1 MSEVHI
7 PEVEQQFLP
16 EYDASLADEEHEDFE
31 DSLLGAVS
39 RSDEWPLRVPVPG
52 QRLGGPDGQR
62 FEIIEELGGGA
73 MGRVFRAWDEE
84 LQRGVALKFLL
95 PREAPAGEAPA
106 TRLKQEAR
114 AVARLDHENIVRVFD
129 VAEWSGA
136 PWEPRVPFIVMEC
149 LEGESLSSLLGRE
162 RPDLHRTLGI
172 MSAVAAGLA
181 HAHAHQVIHRDL
193 KPSNVIITREGCVK
207 LLDFGLAY
215 LVAPR
220 SPLVPFLPTAGTPAY
235 MAPEQWRGEPQD
247 ERTDLWAAG
256 VMLYELLT
264 GELPFAM
271 VSLEEMRARVLSA
284 EPVPSVRTRRP
295 EVPEE
300 VARLVASLLTKDPG
314 QRLHSAARLRE
325 RLHALEEELGPWR
338 EPTRPVLP
346 QRRHVTLVS
355 LQLSGLAGQLD
366 PEDAGELQAA
376 FHQACAELLREQEG
390 TVALSVG
397 DEVLACF
404 GYPTARE
411 DDSVRAVHA
420 ALHLTQALP
429 ERLPQLARFGLS
441 VSAGIHTDLVV
452 FDGGSL
458 QGEAPRVATWLARR
472 AGPGAVVLGD
482 ATWKLV
488 RGAFDTESL
497 GRHAVEALSGSL
509 CVEPRRVLREHRSVC
524 RFERALSAGLSPL
537 VGREHELEKLRA
549 LWERARWGAGAF
561 VLISGEAGVGK
572 SRLTQELHDELPL
585 GSSHRLLCQCW
596 SQLSHTAFH
605 PLIEMLR
612 RFFQLEPETSAPE
625 GPHGLEARLAG
636 LGVEPEHVKRLA
648 ELLAHPVAENTPVA
662 LVSALEQ
669 QRERKRMMNE
679 ALLALLLRLAEPRP
693 VLLIVE
699 DLHWADPS
707 TLELLGLLREHVHEA
722 RMLVLLTTRPEPL
735 PSWPPR
741 PWSHRLVLDRLRT
754 AHTETLV
761 RWMAGNRELPEETV
775 HQLAARTD
783 GVPLFVEELT
793 RMVLE
798 QGASTSLS
806 SIPATLHELLL
817 ARLDALPPR
826 QKSLAQLCAV
836 VGRDFDLALLSRV
849 SARDEDSLRRG
860 LEELVSARLLRRRE
874 EGDGAGYQFRH
885 ALLQEA
891 AYQSLPRGLRRQ
903 HHRRIAQALLE
914 HFPARV
920 ESRPEVL
927 AHHRTE
933 AGDTVAAIQA
943 WKQAAQL
950 AILRPAS
957 AEALSHLKQAMRLI
971 QGLPDT
977 PERRAGELELL
988 NALGMMLIDTQ
999 GFGSP
1004 ELERTYARGLELH
1017 RQMEQETPQHVI
1029 LWMGLCNYFL
1039 IRAEYQKAAELAEQ
1053 LVAPGPSRREPL
1065 LLAQGHRALGLTAML
1080 RGITHVALEHFGR
1093 QKQLL
1098 ESSEGLRVDF
1108 IQDIWVDQKVD
1119 AWLQLSLTHALRG
1132 ELRESR
1138 RYGHE
1143 VLELTREGR
1152 CPSTTVAYGLTM
1164 MAVICQW
1171 RRETRSALELAEKGF
1186 AILGVNA
1193 FRPMHAFAKGAR
1205 GWALTRMGREQEGFE
1220 ELRRSVELARVVGV
1234 RVILPY
1240 VLGLLTEAHLRQGQ
1254 PREGLATVD
1263 EAFREVEEIGE
1274 HFFAPELHRLRG
1286 ELLRASG
1293 REDEALR
1300 CFLRARALAHRH
1312 EAGLRLFELRA
1323 TVSLGRQMREL
1334 GCPERARRRLARILA
1349 HLEPDPDSVDQREA
1363 RELLGAP

>member
-1 MSEVHI
+1 MHEVHI
-7 PEVEQQFLP
+7 PEAEQDFLP
-16 EYDASLADEEHEDFE
+16 EYDASLAGEDREDFE

-39 RSDEWPLRVPVPG
+39 RSDEWPLRIPHPG
-52 QRLGGPDGQR
+52 QRLGGLDGRR

-84 LQRGVALKFLL
+84 LQRRVALKFLL

-129 VAEWSGA
+129 VAEWSGE

-149 LEGESLSSLLGRE
+149 LEGESLASLLWRE

-193 KPSNVIITREGCVK
+193 KPSNVIITREGCAK

-264 GELPFAM
+264 GELPYPM

-295 EVPEE
+295 ELPEE
-300 VARLVASLLTKDPG
+300 VERLVAALLTKAPG
-314 QRLHSAARLRE
+314 QRLRSAAELRE
-325 RLHALEEELGPWR
+325 RLRGLEEELGPWR

-355 LQLSGLAGQLD
+355 LWLSGLAGQLD
-366 PEDAGELQAA
+366 PEDASELQAA
-376 FHQACAELLREQEG
+376 FHQACAELLREQQG

-397 DEVLACF
+397 NEVLACF
-404 GYPTARE
+404 GYPTAHE

-420 ALHLTQALP
+420 ALQMTQALP
-429 ERLPQLARFGLS
+429 GRLPQLARFGLS
-441 VSAGIHTDLVV
+441 VAAGIHTDLVV

-458 QGEAPRVATWLARR
+458 QGEAPRVAAWLARR
-472 AGPGAVVLGD
+472 ADPGTVVLGD

-488 RGAFDTESL
+488 RGAFDTVSL
-497 GRHAVEALSGSL
+497 GRHAVEALSGNL
-509 CVEPRRVLREHRSVC
+509 CVELRRVVREHKSVC

-537 VGREHELEKLRA
+537 VGRERELARLRS
-549 LWERARWGAGAF
+549 LWERARWGEGAF
-561 VLISGEAGVGK
+561 ALISGEAGVGK
-572 SRLTQELHDELPL
+572 SRLTQELHDEVPPE
-585 GSSHRLLCQCW
+585 SSHRLLCQCW

-612 RFFQLEPETSAPE
+612 RFFQLEPEAPAAE
-625 GPHGLEARLAG
+625 EPRGLEERLAG
-636 LGVEPEHVKRLA
+636 LGMEPEHVEQLA
-648 ELLAHPVAENTPVA
+648 ELLARPMAESTPAV
-662 LVSALEQ
+662 LLSALEQ
-669 QRERKRMMNE
+669 QRERKRKMLE
-679 ALLALLLRLAEPRP
+679 ALQSLLLHVAEQRP
-693 VLLIVE
+693 LLLIVE

-707 TLELLGLLREHVHEA
+707 TLELLGLLLEHVQEA
-722 RMLVLLTTRPEPL
+722 RMLVLLTTRPEL
-735 PSWPPR
+735 RPSWPAR
-741 PWSHRLVLDRLRT
+741 PWSHRLVLDRLQT
-754 AHTETLV
+754 APTETLV
-761 RWMAGNRELPEETV
+761 RWMAGSRELPEETV
-775 HQLAARTD
+775 HQLAAKTD
-783 GVPLFVEELT
+783 GVPLFVEEMT

-798 QGASTSLS
+798 QGPGGLLST
-806 SIPATLHELLL
+806 IPATLNELLL

-836 VGRDFDLALLSRV
+836 VGRDFDLALLSRI

-860 LEELVSARLLRRRE
+860 VEELVSARLLRRRE

-914 HFPARV
+914 HFPGRV
-920 ESRPEVL
+920 DSRPEVL

-943 WKQAAQL
+943 WKRAAEL
-950 AILRPAS
+950 ALLRPAI
-957 AEALSHLKQAMRLI
+957 EETVSHLKQALRLMK
-971 QGLPDT
+971 GLPDT

-988 NALGMMLIDTQ
+988 NVLGMMLADSQ
-999 GFGSP
+999 GFDSP
-1004 ELERTYARGLELH
+1004 ELERTYARELELY
-1017 RQMEQETPQHVI
+1017 RQLEKEQETPQHVL

-1039 IRAEYQKAAELAEQ
+1039 LRAEYQKVSELAEE
-1053 LVAPGPSRREPL
+1053 LVAPGPRRRGPQM
-1065 LLAQGHRALGLTAML
+1065 LAQGYRTLGVLALHRGT
-1080 RGITHVALEHFGR
+1080 TQQALEHFER
-1093 QKQLL
+1093 QRQLM
-1098 ESSEGLRVDF
+1098 EASGGLRVDF
-1108 IQDIWVDQKVD
+1108 VQDMWIDQRVD
-1119 AWLQLSLTHALRG
+1119 AWVLLAITHSLRG
-1132 ELRESR
+1132 ELREAR
-1138 RYGHE
+1138 RCGRE
-1143 VLELTREGR
+1143 ALELLRGR
-1152 CPSTTVAYGLTM
+1152 CPPNTLAYGLTFL
-1164 MAVICQW
+1164 ALGNQNRQEV
-1171 RRETRSALELAEKGF
+1171 RSALELLDGNPAV
-1186 AILGVNA
+1186 LSTPV
-1193 FRPMHAFAKGAR
+1193 RPVQALAKVVH
-1205 GWALTRMGREQEGFE
+1205 GWALARLGRGREGLE
-1220 ELRRSVELARVVGV
+1220 ELRGGVELARFLAV
-1234 RVILPY
+1234 RLLLPY
-1240 VLGLLTEAHLRQGQ
+1240 VLDMLAETHLALGQ
-1254 PREGLATVD
+1254 EQEGLATVD
-1263 EAFREVEEIGE
+1263 EALREVEKMGG

-1286 ELLRASG
+1286 ELLRKTG

-1312 EAGLRLFELRA
+1312 EAGLGLFELRA
-1323 TVSLGRQMREL
+1323 TVSLGRQLKER
-1334 GCPERARRRLARILA
+1334 GCPERARRRLERILSR
-1349 HLEPDPDSVDQREA
+1349 LEPDPDSVDLREA
-1363 RELLGAP
+1363 RELLDA